1 MEGKAV
7 KVIAKR
13 SDNFVSIFGICFI
26 GFGLELLYTSRN
38 PNKTLI
44 VVLTTIMAIF
54 GILWVYQLSKPKDII
69 SLNKKERTLYLHLD
83 DVSVKISSIKSVSTK
98 PSLFSTSHE
107 YWGKIILK
115 TSSREFEYDYVK
127 DYKKVENE
135 IKRLIA
141 FEEIRNEE

>member
-1 MEGKAV
+1 M

-98 PSLFSTSHE
+98 PSLFSPRYGRE